1 MVKQGFSK
9 LRNKAE
15 YSFNAGGQNIGQLE
29 KGDLAGINCQ
39 LAVHQ
44 KQLEAENREI
54 RESWALVKAARDFY
68 LDLFNLAPVGYFVID
83 EHNRIIEAN
92 LTGCRLLQT
101 DKRKIKNAAFTA
113 FISESS
119 IKSFYAHRRKIHS
132 IEGEQTLELN
142 MLRSDGS
149 PFYANLEII
158 NVEQQRLRVA
168 VIDITAHKKTER
180 ELVRR
185 NHQISAIMECDEAII
200 HSEDTGHLLSEI
212 CRILCTTA
220 GYQLAWVGTAEKDN
234 AKSIRP
240 MVWCGADEYVLN
252 ANETWGETARG
263 NGPAGF
269 AVRTGNTQ
277 YSRDLISEPAMAPW
291 KEAAMKHGFRTCIAL
306 PLADHKSGVLAVLS
320 IYSRSPN
327 SFGSDEVTLLEM
339 LADDISFA
347 VNAMHDREQRQK
359 AEAEISRL
367 ATFPEFNPNP
377 ILELDA
383 EGNIK
388 YANPAARMHFPRM
401 AEGLKHESLTD
412 FINIA
417 QKTEGHS
424 INRDVQIGN
433 SWFEQTLTW
442 VPSTGSYLLFG
453 RDVTAREQYEEK
465 LRQRSA
471 ELLASNAQL
480 ESFSY
485 SVSHD
490 LRAPLRS
497 LSGFSTALLED
508 YAGKL
513 DREGESYLQKIKESA
528 EHMELL
534 IDDLLKLAKISR
546 NEMNYEKLNLSDIGG
561 KIIDTLQKSEPERKV
576 TVEIEPGIT
585 AYGDRV
591 LLGQVLDNLLG
602 NAWKFTGKVREPRI
616 EMGTTE
622 VEGKTT
628 YFVRDNG
635 AGFNMEYADQL
646 FKPFRRLH
654 TEADFPGTGI
664 GLAIVQQI
672 IQRHGGLVRA
682 EGKVGAGATFY
693 FTLS

>member
-1 MVKQGFSK
+1 M
-9 LRNKAE
+9 
-15 YSFNAGGQNIGQLE
+15 
-29 KGDLAGINCQ
+29 
-39 LAVHQ
+39 
-44 KQLEAENREI
+44 
-54 RESWALVKAARDFY
+54 
-68 LDLFNLAPVGYFVID
+68 
-83 EHNRIIEAN
+83 
-92 LTGCRLLQT
+92 
-101 DKRKIKNAAFTA
+101 
-113 FISESS
+113 
-119 IKSFYAHRRKIHS
+119 
-132 IEGEQTLELN
+132 
-142 MLRSDGS
+142 
-149 PFYANLEII
+149 
-158 NVEQQRLRVA
+158 
-168 VIDITAHKKTER
+168 
-180 ELVRR
+180 
-185 NHQISAIMECDEAII
+185 
-200 HSEDTGHLLSEI
+200 
-212 CRILCTTA
+212 RIL
-220 GYQLAWVGTAEKDN
+220 
-234 AKSIRP
+234 
-240 MVWCGADEYVLN
+240 
-252 ANETWGETARG
+252 
-263 NGPAGF
+263 
-269 AVRTGNTQ
+269 
-277 YSRDLISEPAMAPW
+277 
-291 KEAAMKHGFRTCIAL
+291 
-306 PLADHKSGVLAVLS
+306 PL
-320 IYSRSPN
+320 
-327 SFGSDEVTLLEM
+327 
-339 LADDISFA
+339 
-347 VNAMHDREQRQK
+347 
-359 AEAEISRL
+359 
-367 ATFPEFNPNP
+367 
-377 ILELDA
+377 
-383 EGNIK
+383 
-388 YANPAARMHFPRM
+388 RMHFPRM
-401 AEGLKHESLTD
+401 AEGLKHESFTD